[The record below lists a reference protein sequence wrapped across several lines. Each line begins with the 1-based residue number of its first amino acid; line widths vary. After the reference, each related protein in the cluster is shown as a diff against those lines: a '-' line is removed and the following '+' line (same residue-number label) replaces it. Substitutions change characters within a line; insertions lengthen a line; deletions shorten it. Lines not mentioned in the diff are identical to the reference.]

1 MPTPRRIL
9 LIRPSALGDVFR
21 SVPVA
26 ASIARAFPG
35 VPLDWVVQ
43 TEFIDAVRAH
53 PAVERVIPFP
63 RRELNGFWNPFGGW
77 QRTARFLATLRN
89 GYDLAIDA
97 QGLARSGAMAIFSGA
112 RTRIG
117 FADAREFGWV
127 GLNRRIRVSRGLP
140 AVDRMLEMLRG
151 GGIEPVPDLRLVV
164 PEDAESGW
172 AAWRR
177 EQLGDARY
185 AAIAPT
191 ARWRSKQWPEERFAE
206 LARRLLDRGD
216 VDRVLLLGA
225 PGERDVLAS
234 IAGDRADIVSIAGAG
249 PLAWSMAAVRDAA
262 IVVGNDSAMLH
273 AAAGF
278 DRPLVGL
285 FGPTDPVECGPH
297 GRVTDTIRAADV
309 DPRTHYR
316 DRGLGDELMRR
327 IEVDQVVE
335 LAAAR
340 LDGFS
345 GTAKET
351 DS

>member
-1 MPTPRRIL
+1 MQTPRRIL

-26 ASIARAFPG
+26 ASIAEAFPG

-43 TEFIDAVRAH
+43 TEFADAVRAH
-53 PAVERVIPFP
+53 PAVDRVIPFP

-77 QRTARFLATLRN
+77 QRTARFLGTLRN
-89 GYDLAIDA
+89 GYDLTIDA

-117 FADAREFGWV
+117 FADAREFGWI
-127 GLNRRIRVSRGLP
+127 GLNRRIRVEKGLP
-140 AVDRMLEMLRG
+140 AVDRMLAMLAG
-151 GGIEPVPDLRLVV
+151 AGIVPTLDLRLVV
-164 PEDAESGW
+164 PEDAEADW
-172 AAWRR
+172 AAWRDR
-177 EQLGDARY
+177 HLGVARY
-185 AAIAPT
+185 AALAPT
-191 ARWRSKQWPEERFAE
+191 ARWRSKQWPEARFAE
-206 LARRLLDRGD
+206 LARRLLDEGR

-225 PGERDVLAS
+225 PSEKDVLAS
-234 IAGDRADIVSIAGAG
+234 IAGDRPGIVSIAGAG

-278 DRPLVGL
+278 HRPLVGL
-285 FGPTDPVECGPH
+285 FGPTDPVECGPC
-297 GRVTDTIRAADV
+297 GRVADTIRADGV
-309 DPRTHYR
+309 GPEVHYR

-327 IEVDQVVE
+327 IEVDPVVE

-340 LDGFS
+340 LDGSS
-345 GTAKET
+345 GAVKET

>member
-1 MPTPRRIL
+1 MQTPRRIL

-43 TEFIDAVRAH
+43 TEFVDAVRAH
-53 PAVERVIPFP
+53 PAVDRVIPFP
-63 RRELNGFWNPFGGW
+63 RRELAGFWNPFGGW
-77 QRTARFLATLRN
+77 QRTARFLGTLRN

-112 RTRIG
+112 RTRVG
-117 FADAREFGWV
+117 FADAREFGWI
-127 GLNRRIRVSRGLP
+127 GLNRRTRVAKGLP
-140 AVDRMLEMLRG
+140 AVDRMLAMLAG
-151 GGIEPVPDLRLVV
+151 AGIDPVEDLRLFV
-164 PEDAESGW
+164 PDDADADW
-172 AAWRR
+172 TAWRGTH
-177 EQLGDARY
+177 LGDARY

-191 ARWRSKQWPEERFAE
+191 ARWRSKQWPEDRFAE
-206 LARRLLDRGD
+206 LAGRLLDARL

-225 PGERDVLAS
+225 PSERATLAA
-234 IAGDRADIVSIAGAG
+234 IAGDRGDIVSIAGAG
-249 PLAWSMAAVRDAA
+249 PLAMSMAAVRDSA

-278 DRPLVGL
+278 HRPLVGL
-285 FGPTDPVECGPH
+285 FGPTDPVECGPFR
-297 GRVTDTIRAADV
+297 RVDDTIRADGV

-327 IEVDQVVE
+327 IGVDAVF
-335 LAAAR
+335 AAAEAR
-340 LDGFS
+340 L
-345 GTAKET
+345 AREIAR
-351 DS
+351 

>member
-1 MPTPRRIL
+1 MQTPRRIL

-26 ASIARAFPG
+26 ASIAEAFPG

-43 TEFIDAVRAH
+43 TEFVDAVRSH
-53 PAVERVIPFP
+53 PAVDRVIPFP

-77 QRTARFLATLRN
+77 QRTARFLETLRN

-112 RTRIG
+112 GVRIG
-117 FADAREFGWV
+117 FADAREFGWL
-127 GLNRRIRVSRGLP
+127 GLNRRIRVAKGLP
-140 AVDRMLEMLRG
+140 AVDRMLAMLEG
-151 GGIEPVPDLRLVV
+151 AGIVPDKDLRLVV
-164 PEDAESGW
+164 PEDAEADWS
-172 AAWRR
+172 AWRDR
-177 EQLGDARY
+177 HLGNARY
-185 AAIAPT
+185 AALAPT

-206 LARRLLDRGD
+206 LARRLLEDRH

-225 PGERDVLAS
+225 PGEKDVLAGIS
-234 IAGDRADIVSIAGAG
+234 GDRSDVVSIAGAG

-278 DRPLVGL
+278 HRPLVGL
-285 FGPTDPVECGPH
+285 FGPTDPVECGPW
-297 GRVTDTIRAADV
+297 GRVSDTIRAEGV
-309 DPRTHYR
+309 GPEVHYR

-327 IEVDQVVE
+327 IEVESVIELVADRIDASIEQVGE
-335 LAAAR
+335 
-340 LDGFS
+340 
-345 GTAKET
+345 AK
-351 DS
+351 S